1 MTAVTKNII
10 DTYSKLFEGLDSFT
24 KLELIKR
31 LSKSLKKEKASKDKT
46 FREKSLLN
54 AFDSFPADKSAEEI
68 IAEIKASRNFREK
81 DLTL

>member
-1 MTAVTKNII
+1 MTVVTKNII
-10 DTYSKLFEGLDSFT
+10 DTYAKLFEGLDSFT
-24 KLELIKR
+24 KLELIER
-31 LSKSLKKEKASKDKT
+31 LSKSLKKEKASK
-46 FREKSLLN
+46 EKAFFN

>member
-24 KLELIKR
+24 KLELIER
-31 LSKSLKKEKASKDKT
+31 LSKSLKKERASKNKT
-46 FREKSLLN
+46 FKEKAFFN
-54 AFDSFPADKSAEEI
+54 AFNSFPTDKPAEEI
-68 IAEIKASRNFREK
+68 IAEIKTSRNFREK